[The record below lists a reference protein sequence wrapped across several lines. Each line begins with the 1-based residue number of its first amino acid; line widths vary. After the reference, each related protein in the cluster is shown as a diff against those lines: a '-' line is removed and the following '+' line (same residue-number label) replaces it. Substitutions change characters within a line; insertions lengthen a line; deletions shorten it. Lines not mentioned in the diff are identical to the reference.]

1 MLHQSIEKL
10 RTLRLTGMA
19 RALEE
24 QLGQAEVG
32 RLSFDER
39 LAMLIDREE
48 VDRHNA
54 ALAQRLRLA
63 RLRQAVCLED
73 IDYRLPRGLDRGLMR
88 SLAAGRWLAEHNNV
102 LVLGP
107 TGAGKSFVACAL
119 GNQAARDGHSVRYQ
133 RLSRLL
139 DELAMGRAEGR
150 YTRLLA
156 RLAKVD
162 LLIMDDWLMAKL
174 TSDQRRDLMEVID
187 DRHQRGSTLLATQI
201 PLERWHDQIGDP
213 TYADAI
219 LDRLVHNAYRIE
231 LRGASMRQRGQLST
245 EEKSKPNNEISKDIP
260 DTHAIHSRATAT
272 TKKD

>member
-24 QLGQAEVG
+24 QLAQAEVG

-48 VDRHNA
+48 IDRHNA

-102 LVLGP
+102 S
-107 TGAGKSFVACAL
+107 GAGPDRRRQEF
-119 GNQAARDGHSVRYQ
+119 R
-133 RLSRLL
+133 RLR
-139 DELAMGRAEGR
+139 
-150 YTRLLA
+150 
-156 RLAKVD
+156 
-162 LLIMDDWLMAKL
+162 
-174 TSDQRRDLMEVID
+174 
-187 DRHQRGSTLLATQI
+187 
-201 PLERWHDQIGDP
+201 P
-213 TYADAI
+213 
-219 LDRLVHNAYRIE
+219 
-231 LRGASMRQRGQLST
+231 RQPG
-245 EEKSKPNNEISKDIP
+245 
-260 DTHAIHSRATAT
+260 
-272 TKKD
+272 